1 MIVKP
6 ADFLKCDARFKHWGK
21 VFTAKDFDEKKDNG
35 YAIGGKFVRWGD
47 SVSLN
52 AGEFMVCAAE
62 TGSRGKHSYDY
73 ALVIGGPAARLIDR
87 DCLKG
92 DPLWKEFLAKREATF
107 DETIVA
113 KAKNNTLYRMGLFAV
128 WLAIQAE
135 GGEVKTELPV
145 YLSKVDDEAL
155 AAELTSRG
163 WTCEREPDGGHRPE
177 SALAEMESQAD
188 PDGWIESA
196 LNWEQIP
203 AGPEDKPR

>member
-21 VFTAKDFDEKKDNG
+21 VFTAKDFDENKDNG

-47 SVSLN
+47 NVSLN

-73 ALVIGGPAARLIDR
+73 KLVVGGPTARVIEPE
-87 DCLKG
+87 
-92 DPLWKEFLAKREATF
+92 DPLWKEYLAARTATF
-107 DETIVA
+107 AEPIVV
-113 KAKNNTLYRMGLFAV
+113 KAKNNSLYRMGLFAV

-135 GGEVKTELPV
+135 GGEAKTELPV
-145 YLSKVDDEAL
+145 YLSQVDDEAL

-163 WTCEREPDGGHRPE
+163 WTCEREPDGGYRPE
-177 SALAEMESQAD
+177 LTLLGPKETAIVEAE
-188 PDGWIESA
+188 
-196 LNWEQIP
+196 
-203 AGPEDKPR
+203 K